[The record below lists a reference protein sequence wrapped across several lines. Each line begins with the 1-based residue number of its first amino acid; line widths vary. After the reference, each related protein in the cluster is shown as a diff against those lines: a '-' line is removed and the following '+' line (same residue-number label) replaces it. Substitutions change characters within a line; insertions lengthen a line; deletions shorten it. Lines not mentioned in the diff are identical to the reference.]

1 MLCHSRRRGFGRLR
15 ERERKRVLEMSNTK
29 NWTDTVRKAAEAIGA
44 TAEADNT
51 ETADRIEKSLVDDLG
66 LTKDDIG
73 LADLADEST
82 TPFGDL
88 RASLERYGFK
98 LVQIRKIVAILRGE
112 RSKGSTGD
120 RSQTLRTKYGLKEG
134 IKTARLQDLVA
145 DYDINEPDDPVSTEL
160 RRRFG
165 EAKVIVLDPHA
176 ETPTVAIADTLDLMT
191 DFKEGRGLSDKVML
205 DGLLVE
211 PFAIGE
217 KPHLILEED
226 PLFIGE
232 PLRQNGRSTRENR
245 IDWTP
250 VKGEARQFVRVA
262 VEMGAI
268 EPTSRRDTKDIYLAA
283 LDGIKSLESEFP
295 EVGLE
300 FRKRKQTGD
309 LPKLKVIPGSVKK
322 NQPFGVGNRYR

>member
-1 MLCHSRRRGFGRLR
+1 
-15 ERERKRVLEMSNTK
+15 MSNTQ
-29 NWTDTVRKAAEAIGA
+29 NWTNTIQKATQALGEIAIGSKTAAE
-44 TAEADNT
+44 
-51 ETADRIEKSLVDDLG
+51 RIEEALVDDLG
-66 LTKDDIG
+66 LSKDDIG

-88 RASLERYGFK
+88 RASFERYGFK

-112 RSKGSTGD
+112 RSNKGLSND
-120 RSQTLRTKYGLKEG
+120 RSQNLRTKYGLKEG

-160 RRRFG
+160 KRRFG

-176 ETPTVAIADTLDLMT
+176 ESPTVSIADTLDLMT

-211 PFAIGE
+211 PFSIGE

-245 IDWTP
+245 IDWSP
-250 VKGEARQFVRVA
+250 IKGESRQFVRVA

-268 EPTSRRDTKDIYLAA
+268 EPTSRRDSKDIYIAA